1 MPWKYNGQV
10 VNTTKGFRNSDGY
23 MSPKNWNVAWDDDTK
38 KAEGM
43 VWENEPDNTLSAA
56 QKLELLR
63 HQRDNLLRETDWWG
77 CSDLGTMSDARKKYR
92 QDLRDITKTYQDLDS
107 VVWPTKPS

>member
-38 KAEGM
+38 KQREWYGKT
-43 VWENEPDNTLSAA
+43 NQTIPF
-56 QKLELLR
+56 LL
-63 HQRDNLLRETDWWG
+63 HKN
-77 CSDLGTMSDARKKYR
+77 
-92 QDLRDITKTYQDLDS
+92 
-107 VVWPTKPS
+107 

>member
-38 KAEGM
+38 KSRGF
-43 VWENEPDNTLSAA
+43 
-56 QKLELLR
+56 
-63 HQRDNLLRETDWWG
+63 
-77 CSDLGTMSDARKKYR
+77 
-92 QDLRDITKTYQDLDS
+92 S
-107 VVWPTKPS
+107 VGR

>member
-38 KAEGM
+38 KAEGL
-43 VWENEPDNTLSAA
+43 VWEDDPDNTPSDEA
-56 QKLELLR
+56 KLEALR
-63 HQRDNLLRETDWWG
+63 QQRNNLLRDTDWWG
-77 CSDLGTMSDARKKYR
+77 CSDLTMTDAQKKYR
-92 QDLRDITKTYQDLDS
+92 QDLRDITETYQDLDS
-107 VVWPTKPS
+107 VVFPPRP